1 MGCTSCIHCS
11 SIDSSWDFN
20 SDYCVSTMKGFG
32 YQLGKLLGTIVVTFH
47 RTSKSALVLIVA
59 VGIISLLIFS
69 ALTKPKRTT
78 VEGTTLRIG
87 GRARISYFTN
97 VNIRQSPGHL
107 NKPRHDIVV
116 TVPSAA
122 IVEIIGG
129 PQQSDNLTWWLVR
142 WGDWQGWMAEY
153 TVGNR
158 QILAPT

>member
-1 MGCTSCIHCS
+1 
-11 SIDSSWDFN
+11 
-20 SDYCVSTMKGFG
+20 MKGFG

-69 ALTKPKRTT
+69 ALTKPNKRTT

-87 GRARISYFTN
+87 GRARISYFSN

-107 NKPRHDIVV
+107 NKPRGDIVI

-158 QILAPT
+158 QILVPT